1 MKFTVKYLL
10 YLATFCL
17 PLFFCIPV
25 SYGRPAAKDA
35 VQTAPAT
42 ESVAVPDHDVQ
53 CENNKLAPDW
63 KLIWD
68 QARQLAREKKYR
80 EALVQYE
87 LLFGRKENIDEARW
101 EYTTILIHLER
112 WRHAE
117 TQLDMLTAHNPDNK
131 NYLLALAQVSLAMGN
146 VERAVKL
153 YGQLYGQAPDSPE
166 AVPALEGLIRALERQ
181 GQDEA
186 LLPLIEQLILRKPND
201 LNLQKKL
208 ARLSLKLNRTGKA
221 GDMLQKLRQIA
232 PNDPEVLL
240 LSARLQK
247 KLGHVQQAAVFWRRL
262 VALEPGNQEGRRQL
276 MLYYRDWGNG
286 SMELKQI
293 EALLKNNPGD
303 IGLLD
308 RGAELNMELGR
319 ADRAL
324 EYYDCS
330 LALKPDDKAIVRMRH
345 EAQKVLARDFLA
357 LVENN
362 GSRMLWHDLVKVTAD
377 RPGVYRA
384 IADLLREQGKV
395 AELIDVLTIIHQE
408 DPGDKQAG
416 VELADLLEKQGRVN
430 EARLLRKEM
439 NRAGKINKSE
449 KKKPLLQHI
458 QAECRNL
465 KVTVHQRQ

>member
-1 MKFTVKYLL
+1 M
-10 YLATFCL
+10 
-17 PLFFCIPV
+17 
-25 SYGRPAAKDA
+25 
-35 VQTAPAT
+35 QTAPAA

-63 KLIWD
+63 KRIWD

-117 TQLDMLTAHNPDNK
+117 TQLDMLTAHDPDNK
-131 NYLLALAQVSLAMGN
+131 NYLFAMAQVSLAMGN

-208 ARLSLKLNRTGKA
+208 ARLSIKLNRTGKA
-221 GDMLQKLRQIA
+221 GDVLKKLRQSS

-247 KLGHVQQAAVFWRRL
+247 KLGHAQQAAAFWKQL

-293 EALLKNNPGD
+293 EALLKKNPGD
-303 IGLLD
+303 IGLLN

-330 LALKPDDKAIVRMRH
+330 LALKPDDKAIVRLRH
-345 EAQKVLARDFLA
+345 EAQKVLARDLLA

-362 GSRMLWHDLVKVTAD
+362 GSRMLWQDLVKVTAD

-384 IADLLREQGKV
+384 IAGLLREQGKV

-408 DPGDKQAG
+408 DPEDKQAG

-439 NRAGKINKSE
+439 NRAGKINKGG
-449 KKKPLLQHI
+449 KKTPELQHI

-465 KVTVHQRQ
+465 K

>member
-1 MKFTVKYLL
+1 MLPLRTVKFNVKYLL
-10 YLATFCL
+10 CLATFCL
-17 PLFFCIPV
+17 PLFFCVPV
-25 SYGRPAAKDA
+25 SSGRTAARDA
-35 VQTAPAT
+35 VQTAPAA
-42 ESVAVPDHDVQ
+42 EVVAVPDHDVQ

-101 EYTTILIHLER
+101 EYTTILLHLER
-112 WRHAE
+112 WRQAE
-117 TQLDMLTAHNPDNK
+117 TQLEMLTAHEPDNK
-131 NYLLALAQVSLAMGN
+131 SYLFALAQVSLSMGN

-153 YGQLYGQAPDSPE
+153 YGQLYGQTPGSPE

-186 LLPLIEQLILRKPND
+186 LLPLVEQLILRKPDD

-208 ARLSLKLNRTGKA
+208 ARLSIKLNRTGKA
-221 GDMLQKLRQIA
+221 GDLLQKLRQSS

-240 LSARLQK
+240 LSARLQE
-247 KLGHVQQAAVFWRRL
+247 KLGHVRQAAAFWRRL
-262 VALEPGNQEGRRQL
+262 VVLEPGNREGRRRL
-276 MLYYRDWGNG
+276 MLYYRSRGNG
-286 SMELKQI
+286 AMELKQI
-293 EALLKNNPGD
+293 EALLSKRPD
-303 IGLLD
+303 DTGLLD
-308 RGAELNMELGR
+308 RGAKLNMELGR

-330 LALKPDDKAIVRMRH
+330 LALKPDDKAIVRMMH
-345 EAQKVLARDFLA
+345 EARKTLARDLLA

-362 GSRMLWHDLVKVTAD
+362 GSRMLWQDLVKVTAD

-384 IADLLREQGKV
+384 IAGLLREQGKV

-408 DPGDKQAG
+408 DPADKQAG
-416 VELADLLEKQGRVN
+416 GELADLLEKQGRVD

-439 NRAGKINKSE
+439 NRTGETGA
-449 KKKPLLQHI
+449 KKPGSRGGH
-458 QAECRNL
+458 QAGCRNL
-465 KVTVHQRQ
+465 LK

>member
-1 MKFTVKYLL
+1 MFPSRTVKFTAKYLL
-10 YLATFCL
+10 YSAAFCL
-17 PLFFCIPV
+17 PLLFCVPV
-25 SYGRPAAKDA
+25 SYGRPAAQDT
-35 VQTAPAT
+35 VHTVPAA

-53 CENNKLAPDW
+53 YENNKLAPDW

-112 WRHAE
+112 WRRAE
-117 TQLDMLTAHNPDNK
+117 TQLDMLTAHDPDNK
-131 NYLLALAQVSLAMGN
+131 KYLLALAQVSLALGN

-166 AVPALEGLIRALERQ
+166 AVPALAGLIRALERQ

-186 LLPLIEQLILRKPND
+186 LLPLIEQLILRKPDD

-208 ARLSLKLNRTGKA
+208 ARLSIKLNRTGKA
-221 GDMLQKLRQIA
+221 GDMLQKLRQSS
-232 PNDPEVLL
+232 PDDPEVLL

-247 KLGHVQQAAVFWRRL
+247 KLGHAQQAAAFWRRL
-262 VALEPGNQEGRRQL
+262 VALEPENQEGRRQL

-286 SMELKQI
+286 PMELKQI
-293 EALLKNNPGD
+293 EALLKKNPGD
-303 IGLLD
+303 TGLLD

-330 LALKPDDKAIVRMRH
+330 LALKPDDKAIVRMRY
-345 EAQKVLARDFLA
+345 EARKVLARDLLA

-362 GSRMLWHDLVKVTAD
+362 GSRMLWQDLVKVTAD
-377 RPGVYRA
+377 RLGVYRA

-408 DPGDKQAG
+408 DPRDKRAG
-416 VELADLLEKQGRVN
+416 VELVGLLEKQGRVN
-430 EARLLRKEM
+430 EVRLLRKEM
-439 NRAGKINKSE
+439 NRVGTINKS
-449 KKKPLLQHI
+449 KGKTPDS
-458 QAECRNL
+458 
-465 KVTVHQRQ
+465 